1 MSDYTAAQ
9 SLLYPQTFLFPKLG
23 AKIFPFVSQ
32 IVALQLPTTFEV
44 WERFYQESDLPWQ
57 EKISFLTLKQDVSI
71 DWETLKK
78 EAKNL
83 QEWGLNFRTPENLK
97 YFSHFKEVLKE
108 ALEEISPVIKGIKK
122 ASPQEETKI
131 KQALIT
137 LLLAEELDAKLWE
150 IFASLEKVD
159 KQYSQIFEE
168 KIIGEDF
175 TFEKVM
181 DIKYPFFDPSLSFK
195 NLSNLS
201 SRIHAWKILVN
212 HLNWASYRSLKSIII
227 TDPAL
232 LGNWQEKYDFV
243 KEKDLKEEKIEIY
256 KFKTSL
262 FQLLEIPSKSLQTY
276 SQEEADVIF
285 VTF

>member
-1 MSDYTAAQ
+1 
-9 SLLYPQTFLFPKLG
+9 
-23 AKIFPFVSQ
+23 
-32 IVALQLPTTFEV
+32 
-44 WERFYQESDLPWQ
+44 
-57 EKISFLTLKQDVSI
+57 
-71 DWETLKK
+71 
-78 EAKNL
+78 
-83 QEWGLNFRTPENLK
+83 
-97 YFSHFKEVLKE
+97 
-108 ALEEISPVIKGIKK
+108 
-122 ASPQEETKI
+122 
-131 KQALIT
+131 
-137 LLLAEELDAKLWE
+137 LLAEELDAKLWE

-212 HLNWASYRSLKSIII
+212 HLDWASYRSLKSIII